1 MPSLALQLLL
11 CAGLVLCFTTP
22 VAAFGAGNIIN
33 VSQIAG
39 KNWRHGDIE
48 DILLELMISASGGT
62 RFDKLAV
69 KRVYF
74 VCWLPSS
81 SSTDG
86 EAANRRV

>member
-1 MPSLALQLLL
+1 MPSFVLPVLL
-11 CAGLVLCFTTP
+11 CAGLILCLSTP

-33 VSQIAG
+33 VSQVAG

-48 DILLELMISASGGT
+48 DVLLELLISTSGGT

-74 VCWLPSS
+74 VCLSSPCELP
-81 SSTDG
+81 TG
-86 EAANRRV
+86 AAADTPV